1 MSSLLKK
8 LSGIAAVS
16 SSAAFLA
23 GGYLYVSN
31 DEKYFKNF
39 LMPAVRLLDAETSH
53 KLAVKACELK
63 LLPSVDYK
71 DPESLV
77 SISLPRRLSEISINT
92 LDLF

>member
-16 SSAAFLA
+16 SSAAFLT

-39 LMPAVRLLDAETSH
+39 LMPAIRLLDAETSH
-53 KLAVKACELK
+53 KLAVKACEMK
-63 LLPSVDYK
+63 LLPIVDYR

-77 SISLPRRLSEISINT
+77 SIPLPWRLSEII
-92 LDLF
+92 LRFLF